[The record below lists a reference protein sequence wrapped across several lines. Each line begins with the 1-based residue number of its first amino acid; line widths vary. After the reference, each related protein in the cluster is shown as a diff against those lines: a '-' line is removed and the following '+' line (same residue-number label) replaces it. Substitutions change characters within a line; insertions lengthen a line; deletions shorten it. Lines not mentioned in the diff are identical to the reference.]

1 MSVNR
6 IAVVV
11 PFADDPSFERTVEA
25 FAAQGLVSQVL
36 VAQSGTWKPRG
47 TKVVAVTVDSWTSGH
62 ALNGLLAS
70 VNEEYVLLCT
80 QAGGLTLGSGALERM
95 TTVAAATGAG
105 MLYADYV
112 EVKQD
117 SRSGHPLNDYQFG
130 SVRDNFDFGPLQLYA
145 MSAVQS
151 ALKTC
156 GPIAPVTR
164 AGLYDLRLKVS
175 TLFSLFHL
183 QEFLYAK
190 HELDVRTS
198 GQKLFDYVDPRNQQV
213 QKEMEQV
220 FTEHLKR
227 IGCYLPPVFK
237 NIPPEADRFPLE
249 ASVIIPVRNRQRTIA
264 DAIGSVLMQRPN
276 FAFNVIVVDN
286 HSSDGTTD
294 ILRSLAIKDR
304 RVVHVIPERHDLA
317 IGGCW
322 NEAVANASCGRF
334 AVQLDSDDLY
344 IDEGTLQRVVDT
356 FREGEYAMVI
366 GAYTLVDMELKELP
380 PGLIDHREWT
390 PDNGRNNALRING
403 LGAPRAFRT
412 TLLRRNPL
420 PNTSYGEDYAAALRL
435 SREYQIGRIYEPLYL
450 CRRWEGNTDAAL
462 PIDKVNRND
471 FYKDKIRTIE
481 LLARR
486 AMMHQ
491 KGNAPS

>member
-1 MSVNR
+1 MNR

-11 PFADDPSFERTVEA
+11 PFSADPSFERTVEA
-25 FAAQGLVSQVL
+25 FAAQSLVARVL
-36 VAQSGTWKPRG
+36 VPQTGTWKPRG
-47 TKVVAVTVDSWTSGH
+47 TKVHALTVESWTSGQS
-62 ALNGLLAS
+62 LNALLAS
-70 VNEEYVLLCT
+70 VSEEYVLFCT
-80 QAGGLTLGSGALERM
+80 QAGAVTLGQGALERM

-105 MLYADYV
+105 MVYADYV
-112 EVKQD
+112 EFKGGA
-117 SRSGHPLNDYQFG
+117 RLEHPVNDYQFG
-130 SVRDNFDFGPLQLYA
+130 SVRDNFDFGPLQLYT
-145 MSAVQS
+145 MSAVKN

-156 GPIAPVTR
+156 GPIAPVSR

-175 TLFSLFHL
+175 SLVSLFHI
-183 QEFLYAK
+183 QEFLYTK

-198 GQKLFDYVDPRNQQV
+198 GEKLFDYVDPRNQQV

-220 FTEHLKR
+220 FTDHLKR
-227 IGCYLPPVFK
+227 TGCYLPPAFK
-237 NIPPEADRFPLE
+237 DVPPETDRFELE
-249 ASVIIPVRNRQRTIA
+249 ASVVIPVRNRQRTIA
-264 DAIGSVLMQRPN
+264 DAVGSVLNQTPN
-276 FAFNVIVVDN
+276 FGFNVIVVDN
-286 HSSDGTTD
+286 HSSDGTTEV
-294 ILRSLAIKDR
+294 LRSLAAKDR
-304 RVVHVIPERHDLA
+304 RVVHLVPGRQDLA

-322 NEAVANASCGRF
+322 NEAVAHPSCGRF

-344 IDEGTLQRVVDT
+344 IDGATLQRVVEA
-356 FREGEYAMVI
+356 FREGQYAMVI
-366 GAYTLVDMELKELP
+366 GSYKLVDIELKELP

-412 TLLRRNPL
+412 ALLRRNPL
-420 PNTSYGEDYAAALRL
+420 PNTSYGEDYAVALRL

-462 PIDKVNRND
+462 PIDKINRND

-491 KGNAPS
+491 KGSPAA

>member
-1 MSVNR
+1 MNR

-11 PFADDPSFERTVEA
+11 PFSDDPSFGRTVEA
-25 FAAQGLVSQVL
+25 FAAQPLVSRVI
-36 VAQSGTWKPRG
+36 VPNNGTFKPRG
-47 TKVVAVTVDSWTSGH
+47 TKVVAFAADAWTSGQ
-62 ALNGLLAS
+62 ALNGLLSS
-70 VNEEYVLLCT
+70 VSEEYVLLCT
-80 QAGGLTLGSGALERM
+80 QPGGLTIGAGALERM
-95 TTVAAATGAG
+95 TVVASASGAG
-105 MLYADYV
+105 MVYADYV
-112 EVKQD
+112 EFKQGA
-117 SRSGHPLNDYQFG
+117 RLEHPVNDYQFG

-145 MSAVQS
+145 MSSVGS
-151 ALKTC
+151 ALKSC
-156 GPIAPVTR
+156 GPIAPVSR

-175 TLFSLFHL
+175 AFFSLFHI
-183 QEFLYAK
+183 QEFLYTK

-198 GQKLFDYVDPRNQQV
+198 GEKLFDYVDPRNKQV

-220 FTEHLKR
+220 FTDHLKR
-227 IGCYLPPVFK
+227 IGCYLPPSFR
-237 NIPPEADRFPLE
+237 NIPSEADRFPLE

-264 DAIGSVLMQRPN
+264 DAVGSVLMQKPN
-276 FAFNVIVVDN
+276 FGFNVIVVDN
-286 HSSDGTTD
+286 HSSDGTTE
-294 ILRSLAIKDR
+294 ILRSLASKDR
-304 RVVHVIPERHDLA
+304 RVVHVIPERQDLA

-322 NEAVANASCGRF
+322 NEGVANPACGRF

-344 IDEGTLQRVVDT
+344 IDGNTLQRVVET

-366 GAYTLVDMELKELP
+366 GSYKLVDMDLKDLP

-403 LGAPRAFRT
+403 LGAPRAFRAA
-412 TLLRRNPL
+412 LLRRNPL

-462 PIDKVNRND
+462 PIDKINRND
-471 FYKDKIRTIE
+471 YYKDKIRTIE

-491 KGNAPS
+491 KGSAPS

>member
-1 MSVNR
+1 VNR

-25 FAAQGLVSQVL
+25 FTAQTLVSRVL
-36 VAQSGTWKPRG
+36 VPHGGTFKPRG
-47 TKVVAVTVDSWTSGH
+47 TKVIAVAADPWTSGAGLN
-62 ALNGLLAS
+62 ALLSS
-70 VNEEYVLLCT
+70 VSEEYVLLCS
-80 QAGGLTLGSGALERM
+80 QSGGLTIGAGALERM
-95 TTVAAATGAG
+95 TSVAAATGAG
-105 MLYADYV
+105 MVYADYV
-112 EVKQD
+112 EFKKG
-117 SRSGHPLNDYQFG
+117 SRLEHPVNDYQFG

-145 MSAVQS
+145 MSAVKS

-156 GPIAPVTR
+156 GPIAPVSR

-175 TLFSLFHL
+175 AFVSLFHI
-183 QEFLYAK
+183 QEYLYTK

-198 GQKLFDYVDPRNQQV
+198 GEKLFDYVDPRNQQV
-213 QKEMEQV
+213 QKEMEKV

-237 NIPPEADRFPLE
+237 NIPSESDQFPTE
-249 ASVIIPVRNRQRTIA
+249 ASVVIPVRNRQRTIA
-264 DAIGSVLMQRPN
+264 DAVGSVLVQTPN

-286 HSSDGTTD
+286 HSNDGTTD
-294 ILRSLAIKDR
+294 ILRSLAAKDR
-304 RVVHVIPERHDLA
+304 RVIHVVPERQDLA

-322 NEAVANASCGRF
+322 NEAVANPACGRF

-344 IDEGTLQRVVDT
+344 IDGGTLQRVVDT

-366 GAYTLVDMELKELP
+366 GSYKLVDMDLKDLP

-390 PDNGRNNALRING
+390 PENGRNNALRING

-412 TLLRRNPL
+412 ALLRRNPL

-486 AMMHQ
+486 AMIQH